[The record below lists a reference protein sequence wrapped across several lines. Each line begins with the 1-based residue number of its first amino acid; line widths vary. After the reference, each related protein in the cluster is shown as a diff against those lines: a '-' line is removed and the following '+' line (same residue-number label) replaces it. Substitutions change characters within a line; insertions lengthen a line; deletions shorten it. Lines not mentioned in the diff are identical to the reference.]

1 MKATQIMRRRVPR
14 IESSENLSDALEMMD
29 DFGLSELPVVED
41 DQFVG
46 VITAEAIHQ
55 ASRKLGPFEEIPDRP
70 VAELIVYGTT
80 CKPKEE
86 GFHILDHMEQ
96 YDSRHSYVVG
106 DQGQLLGE
114 VDIEDLVEALPS
126 EVSAGKGPR
135 GWTRWQPGEGSGGN
149 HAG

>member
-14 IESSENLSDALEMMD
+14 IESSETLSDALEMMD

-41 DQFVG
+41 DQFIG

-55 ASRKLGPFEEIPDRP
+55 ASQQLGPFEEIPDRP
-70 VAELIVYGTT
+70 VGELIGYGTT

-96 YDSRHSYVVG
+96 DDSRHSYVVSE
-106 DQGQLLGE
+106 QGRLLGE
-114 VDIEDLVEALPS
+114 VDFEDLVDALPA
-126 EVSAGKGPR
+126 EVTAGKGPR
-135 GWTRWQPGEGSGGN
+135 GWSKWQPGVVS
-149 HAG
+149 